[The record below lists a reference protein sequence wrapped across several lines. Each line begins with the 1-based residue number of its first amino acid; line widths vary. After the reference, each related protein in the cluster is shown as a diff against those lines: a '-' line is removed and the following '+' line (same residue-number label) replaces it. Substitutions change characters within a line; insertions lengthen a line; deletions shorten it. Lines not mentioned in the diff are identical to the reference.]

1 MKRWAEVARRS
12 RKGKGPKDWTH
23 KLESYKIFLY
33 VAIILVLVLVMV
45 RGIID
50 NMDEINEGYFN
61 LLDVLIPISLM
72 VAVVGVLEVMFS
84 TAIGAFRKD
93 LSDRYRYLES
103 AKRGAIT
110 TAIVAFII
118 AILML
123 APPVQDMIEDA
134 SGRTVTE
141 NDDEFF
147 KNFRSKDPLNL
158 TALRT
163 IVLTSD
169 DNVLFNVTL
178 YRGDKLDD
186 AVVEVNTTNV
196 RDWEH
201 TFDIE
206 DVDEFIIFA
215 SPVAAPGEV
224 TWVFKM
230 ETKVRPQ
237 LIAGI
242 AVPFLFLGIVN
253 AVFYPVARMWSR
265 STEESYVETQTRK
278 LRARF
283 KVEEAFLIYEDGR
296 LIAHNSRRL
305 KPERDKDI
313 MTGMLTAVQ
322 SFVTDTLIDEE
333 RGTLDRLSYG
343 TLTILVE
350 GKREVNLATIIS
362 GEESPVLRQGMR
374 NIVSYISGQYRQYLQ
389 DWDGDVDRFKDVKRY
404 IGHLVSTGQEEPV
417 YPDELFL
424 FHRDGRLVAHNTS
437 RLEPSIDDALLQQ
450 WVDQIVGAV
459 KRTMNDPSKSM
470 PAKLNV
476 MGYDVIMEYTNYLN
490 MAYMTTRKD
499 AETRRDMMSDVLGDI
514 DSKFHDVLYTWDGAT
529 HELADVKTMMEPV
542 LETGGRRR

>member
-1 MKRWAEVARRS
+1 MARRS
-12 RKGKGPKDWTH
+12 RKAKGPKDWTH
-23 KLESYKIFLY
+23 KVESWKIFVY

-45 RGIID
+45 RRIID

-61 LLDVLIPISLM
+61 LLDVLIPLSLM
-72 VAVVGVLEVMFS
+72 VAIVGSLEVMFS

-93 LSDRYRYLES
+93 LSDRFRYLEG
-103 AKRGAIT
+103 AKRGAIS

-118 AILML
+118 AVLVL
-123 APPVQDMIEDA
+123 APPVQEMMEDA
-134 SGRTVTE
+134 SGRSISETDTE
-141 NDDEFF
+141 LF
-147 KNFRSKDPLNL
+147 KNFRTKDPLNL
-158 TALRT
+158 TGLRRISVST
-163 IVLTSD
+163 E
-169 DNVLFNVTL
+169 DNVLINVTL
-178 YRGDKLDD
+178 YRGDKLDN
-186 AVVEVNTTNV
+186 AIVEVNTTNV

-224 TWVFKM
+224 TWEFIM
-230 ETKVRPQ
+230 ETQVRPQ
-237 LIAGI
+237 LVAGI
-242 AVPFLFLGIVN
+242 AVPFLFLGIIN
-253 AVFYPVARMWSR
+253 AIFYPVARMWSKT
-265 STEESYVETQTRK
+265 TEESYVQTQTRM

-343 TLTILVE
+343 SLTILVE

-374 NIVSYISGQYRQYLQ
+374 NIVSYVSGQYRQYLQ

-404 IGHLVSTGQEEPV
+404 IGHLVSTGGEDPV

-424 FHRDGRLVAHNTS
+424 FHRDGRLIAHQTS
-437 RLEPSIDDALLQQ
+437 RLEPSIDDAMLQQ

-470 PAKLNV
+470 PSKLNV
-476 MGYDVIMEYTNYLN
+476 
-490 MAYMTTRKD
+490 
-499 AETRRDMMSDVLGDI
+499 
-514 DSKFHDVLYTWDGAT
+514 
-529 HELADVKTMMEPV
+529 
-542 LETGGRRR
+542 

>member
-1 MKRWAEVARRS
+1 MARKS
-12 RKGKGPKDWTH
+12 KKGRVQKDWTH
-23 KLESYKIFLY
+23 KLESWKIFLY
-33 VAIILVLVLVMV
+33 VAIILVLVLWMV
-45 RGIID
+45 RRIID

-61 LLDVLIPISLM
+61 LLDVLVPLSIM
-72 VAVVGVLEVMFS
+72 VALVGSLEVMFS

-93 LSDRYRYLES
+93 LSDRFKFLES
-103 AKRGAIT
+103 AKRGAIS

-118 AILML
+118 AGLMM
-123 APPVQDMIEDA
+123 APPVQDMMEDA
-134 SGRTVTE
+134 SGRNVTE
-141 NDDEFF
+141 TDDQLF
-147 KNFRSKDPLNL
+147 KNFRTKDALNL
-158 TALRT
+158 TGLRRISVST
-163 IVLTSD
+163 E

-178 YRGDKLDD
+178 YRGDKLDS
-186 AVVEVNTTNV
+186 AIEEVNVTNV
-196 RDWEH
+196 REWEH
-201 TFDIE
+201 TFDLD
-206 DVDEFIIFA
+206 DVDYFIVFA
-215 SPVAAPGEV
+215 DPVAAPGQV
-224 TWVFKM
+224 TWELVM
-230 ETKVRPQ
+230 ETQVRPE

-242 AVPFLFLGIVN
+242 AVPFLFLGIIN
-253 AVFYPVARMWSR
+253 AVFYPVARLWSR

-343 TLTILVE
+343 NLTILVE
-350 GKREVNLATIIS
+350 GKREVNLATIVS

-374 NIVSYISGQYRQYLQ
+374 NIVSYVSGQYRTYLQ

-404 IGHLVSTGQEEPV
+404 IGHLVSTGKEEPV
-417 YPDELFL
+417 YPDELFV
-424 FHRDGRLVAHNTS
+424 FHRDGRLIAHQTS
-437 RLEPSIDDALLQQ
+437 RLEPSIDDLLLQS

-476 MGYDVIMEYTNYLN
+476 MGYDVVMEYTNYMS
-490 MAYMTTRKD
+490 MAFMTTRKG
-499 AETRRDMMSDVLGDI
+499 AESYRELMSDVLSDV
-514 DSKFHDVLYTWDGAT
+514 DARFHDILYDWDGAT
-529 HELADVKTMMEPV
+529 HELTDVKTMMESV
-542 LETGGRRR
+542 LDAQVRAKK

>member
-1 MKRWAEVARRS
+1 MARRS
-12 RKGKGPKDWTH
+12 RKAKGPKDWTH
-23 KLESYKIFLY
+23 KVESWKIFVY

-45 RGIID
+45 RRIID

-61 LLDVLIPISLM
+61 LLDVLIPLSLM
-72 VAVVGVLEVMFS
+72 VAIVGSLEVMFS

-93 LSDRYRYLES
+93 LSDRFRYLEG
-103 AKRGAIT
+103 AKRGAIS

-118 AILML
+118 AVLVL
-123 APPVQDMIEDA
+123 APPVQEMMEDA
-134 SGRTVTE
+134 SGRSISETDTE
-141 NDDEFF
+141 LF
-147 KNFRSKDPLNL
+147 KNFRTKDPLNL
-158 TALRT
+158 TGLRRISVST
-163 IVLTSD
+163 E
-169 DNVLFNVTL
+169 DNVLINVTL
-178 YRGDKLDD
+178 YRGDKLDN
-186 AVVEVNTTNV
+186 AIVEVNTTNV

-224 TWVFKM
+224 TWEFIM
-230 ETKVRPQ
+230 ETQVRPQ
-237 LIAGI
+237 LVAGI
-242 AVPFLFLGIVN
+242 AVPFLFLGIIN
-253 AVFYPVARMWSR
+253 AIFYPVARMWSKT
-265 STEESYVETQTRK
+265 TEESYVQTQTRM

-343 TLTILVE
+343 SLTILVE

-374 NIVSYISGQYRQYLQ
+374 NIVSYVSGQYRQYLQ

-404 IGHLVSTGQEEPV
+404 IGHLVSTGGEDPV

-424 FHRDGRLVAHNTS
+424 FHRDGRLIAHQTS
-437 RLEPSIDDALLQQ
+437 RLEPSIDDAMLQQ

-470 PAKLNV
+470 PSKLNV
-476 MGYDVIMEYTNYLN
+476 MGYDVIMEYTNYMN
-490 MAYMTTRKD
+490 MAFMTTRKD
-499 AETRRDMMSDVLGDI
+499 AEAHREMMSDVLGDI
-514 DSKFHDVLYTWDGAT
+514 DAKFHDILYSWDGAT
-529 HELADVKTMMEPV
+529 QELADIKTMMEMVIEGQSPKAK
-542 LETGGRRR
+542 GRRK